1 VPLFLDQPQPF
12 VIQLLRFSSYT
23 LAGSEL
29 KYLLGL
35 LVGFE
40 ILDGVM
46 SHFLIRGG
54 LAREG
59 NPFLLPLVGE
69 INFLIIKV
77 VGVFICALILWDIYK
92 RFPKLAVITTSI
104 FVTFYGGLVLWNSSL
119 FLLA

>member
-1 VPLFLDQPQPF
+1 
-12 VIQLLRFSSYT
+12 
-23 LAGSEL
+23 L

-40 ILDGVM
+40 ILDGVT
-46 SHFLIRGG
+46 SHFLIRSG

-69 INFLIIKV
+69 TNFLIIKV

-92 RFPKLAVITTSI
+92 RAPKLALITASI
-104 FVTFYGGLVLWNSSL
+104 FVTFYGGLVLWNSGL
-119 FLLA
+119 FFMARI